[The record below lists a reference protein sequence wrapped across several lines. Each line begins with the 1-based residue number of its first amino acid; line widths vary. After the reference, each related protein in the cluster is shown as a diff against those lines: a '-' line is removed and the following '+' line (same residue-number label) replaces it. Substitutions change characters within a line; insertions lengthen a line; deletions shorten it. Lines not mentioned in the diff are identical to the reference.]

1 VDVWALGIICYE
13 LLMGKTPF
21 HSYEMKDLIAKIN
34 EGKYSVQTKEPLT
47 VECALFLTQCLQAN
61 ESDRI
66 SIDELIEH
74 PFMKLEKEDES
85 GEVRCTVLDRT
96 VYQDDLLRM
105 SELNSI
111 SVFDTNKKQKTP
123 QN

>member
-1 VDVWALGIICYE
+1 
-13 LLMGKTPF
+13 MGKTPF

-66 SIDELIEH
+66 SIDELVEH